1 MNAQIEC
8 PPVDFPHIIGN
19 MYLSPGDTFQASFFA
34 LGHATMFSNL
44 VHGDHSFPLYEIG
57 RQGGLTLVKLKN
69 AASDCN

>member
-1 MNAQIEC
+1 
-8 PPVDFPHIIGN
+8 